1 MALAAGPVLVL
12 TVIMKPMAVVA
23 VDTPVVAVATL
34 ALGPAVAAEITGV
47 VYIPRQA

>member
-1 MALAAGPVLVL
+1 MVLAAGPELVL
-12 TVIMKPMAVVA
+12 TVITKPTAVVA
-23 VDTPVVAVATL
+23 VATPAVVVATL